1 MDKKNV
7 ARRSLYWDPFT
18 LNNVF
23 ETEVTELGS
32 ILVSYEKQNQI
43 NIRLS
48 KAYPF
53 FLRMS

>member
-1 MDKKNV
+1 M

-32 ILVSYEKQNQI
+32 ILVSYEKQKQI